1 MQTWSEYM
9 EKAIAKAGYTKED
22 ANLSMRNAGFD
33 NVVKQVYEWPMNL
46 ASIRKK
52 SRKNKT

>member
-1 MQTWSEYM
+1 M